1 MFLLGF
7 TSPDIILFAQI
18 FRTSTLTEKKD
29 FRHEFSFLTDR
40 LNPPQ
45 PPERSKSAKCDKSF
59 LSMLRNMKF

>member
-7 TSPDIILFAQI
+7 TSLDIILFAQI

-40 LNPPQ
+40 LNPP
-45 PPERSKSAKCDKSF
+45 PPNPLNGQNP
-59 LSMLRNMKF
+59 LSVTKVFCRCSVI